1 MPKIKKG
8 EPRQKWVN
16 RCIPA
21 VIKEGGKSQE
31 QAAGQCYGMY
41 DYAQEKARGK
51 RRGK

>member
-31 QAAGQCYGMY
+31 QASGQCYGMY
-41 DYAQEKARGK
+41 DYSQEKAGKK